1 VDTWVVEMAQPL
13 VTIPVLPAEAEA
25 QQKSDSQPI
34 PIRNKLPAVVAVEE
48 IPETIFLDL
57 LIQEVQAEMVAVNLA
72 QQITMA
78 AMVKIVLKPQLQ
90 PTSLRVPEVEPSVL
104 RVLLLQAVEAFW
116 DLQVLVQMVVTDQ
129 V

>member
-1 VDTWVVEMAQPL
+1 
-13 VTIPVLPAEAEA
+13 
-25 QQKSDSQPI
+25 
-34 PIRNKLPAVVAVEE
+34 LPAVVAVEE
-48 IPETIFLDL
+48 IPETIFLEL
-57 LIQEVQAEMVAVNLA
+57 LTQEVLAEMVVVNRV

-78 AMVKIVLKPQLQ
+78 AMVRIVLKPELQ
-90 PTSLRVPEVEPSVL
+90 PTSLQVPEVEPSAL